1 VYSNPF
7 VAQLVAKE
15 AIEDTIRRAEQAR
28 LVRAVEG
35 DRKQWRWQLP
45 KLSAFKSRL
54 LPAIRL
60 QFRRQV
66 KA

>member
-1 VYSNPF
+1 MYSNPF

-15 AIEDTIRRAEQAR
+15 ATQDTMRRAEHAR

-35 DRKQWRWQLP
+35 RQKRWRWQLP
-45 KLSAFKSRL
+45 KLSVFKSRL
-54 LPAIRL
+54 LPAIWL

>member
-15 AIEDTIRRAEQAR
+15 TIEDSMRHAEHAR

-35 DRKQWRWQLP
+35 DRKPWRWQLP

-54 LPAIRL
+54 TPVLRL
-60 QFRRQV
+60 QFRRRV